1 MWERRLGTIGFG
13 FIVHSIL
20 YNVQRTEGICP
31 EAVRLDSG
39 IRFPED

>member
-1 MWERRLGTIGFG
+1 MWGRRLGTIGSG
-13 FIVHSIL
+13 FIIHSIL
-20 YNVQRTEGICP
+20 YNAQRTEGICP